1 MGNKTKKPIYA
12 MSAEK
17 AKAVCI
23 IYACVRLPASAKDI
37 THFMLDKR
45 SSLHCKEFQFG
56 MRCGIAQPAHLYIY
70 SIDSYFFHYCF
81 RKN

>member
-1 MGNKTKKPIYA
+1 

-17 AKAVCI
+17 TKVVCI

-56 MRCGIAQPAHLYIY
+56 MRCGIAQPAHLVLIHA
-70 SIDSYFFHYCF
+70 SFTLSLGR
-81 RKN
+81 RK